1 MLTVALM
8 LAAGV
13 ALAIAGW
20 DVSSIIGLLAA
31 VGAAAGS
38 GTMALSKVVTVDE
51 RAQHIDERTATIER
65 QTNGEMTAT
74 IHKAVRAAVAE
85 HLGDHKAAVR
95 AAVAE
100 HLGDVKATG
109 AAKPQAK
116 PSPRKRT

>member
-13 ALAIAGW
+13 ALAVAGW

-85 HLGDHKAAVR
+85 HLGD
-95 AAVAE
+95 
-100 HLGDVKATG
+100 VKATG